1 MNEGDGKFRRVTD
14 GLLFRFVVVWQSSRL
29 VHYFEVAMCCGMCLG
44 LAVMFDFGL
53 LAPVVKF
60 LPPTLK
66 MFGAWALLFG
76 SAYGFVLGVCLLILK
91 EQLSKHPWS
100 LRWHRDA

>member
-1 MNEGDGKFRRVTD
+1 MDEQNPQVRRVTD

-29 VHYFEVAMCCGMCLG
+29 VHYLEVVMCCGMCLG
-44 LAVMFDFGL
+44 LAVMFDLGL

-76 SAYGFVLGVCLLILK
+76 SVYGSVLGISLCVLK
-91 EQLSKHPWS
+91 EQLSDHPWK
-100 LRWHRDA
+100 LRLRRHA